1 MVGDDWIGA
10 CLAMAT
16 AVMPTGRFRPNAN
29 RKQRSARGCE
39 EFRTHARTDPFPPL
53 TDATKHLIGE
63 RTLGLMKREALVINT
78 GRGPLVDEA
87 ALAKALNEG
96 RIGGAGLDVLSV
108 EPPKEGNP
116 LIGAKNCLITPHIAW
131 ASRESRARLIEIT
144 AANLQAFLN
153 GEPVNV
159 VNP

>member
-1 MVGDDWIGA
+1 MGNDEAGAAFAQHAQRLLDAAFAFGVQRGGSFVENQDRRVFEQRAGDGQA
-10 CLAMAT
+10 LALAARQAQ
-16 AVMPTGRFRPNAN
+16 AVVADHG
-29 RKQRSARGCE
+29 
-39 EFRTHARTDPFPPL
+39 
-53 TDATKHLIGE
+53 I
-63 RTLGLMKREALVINT
+63 EAL
-78 GRGPLVDEA
+78 RQA
-87 ALAKALNEG
+87 AHELGHEG